1 MMKLDELFDNI
12 NSLTGFK
19 AIEINKLIQIV
30 YPGPSNS
37 VIMEFD
43 VEEVDFNDIDV
54 WWDKIHSGPRT
65 TMEMLKIVANYCD
78 TPIEERGLGKQL
90 DDIKHYIEINGQL
103 VEVTK
108 EVVDDILAK
117 ESLIKIMQES
127 VNKYI
132 KKLEEKGI
140 EKD

>member
-1 MMKLDELFDNI
+1 MEIDELMEDI
-12 NSLTGFK
+12 NNLTGFK
-19 AIEINKLIQIV
+19 AIEVNEEIQIV
-30 YPGPSNS
+30 NSGSSNT

-65 TMEMLKIVANYCD
+65 TMEMLKSVAKYCD
-78 TPIEERGLGKQL
+78 TPVEERGLDKQS
-90 DDIKHYIEINGQL
+90 DEIKHYIEINGRL

-108 EVVDDILAK
+108 EVADDIMAK

-132 KKLEEKGI
+132 KKLEEDKV
-140 EKD
+140 EN

>member
-1 MMKLDELFDNI
+1 MEIDELMEDI
-12 NSLTGFK
+12 NNLTGFK
-19 AIEINKLIQIV
+19 AIEINDEIQIV
-30 YPGPSNS
+30 NSGPSNT
-37 VIMEFD
+37 VIMDFD

-54 WWDKIHSGPRT
+54 WWNKIHSGPRT
-65 TMEMLKIVANYCD
+65 TMEMLKSVAKYCD
-78 TPIEERGLGKQL
+78 TPVEERGINNQS
-90 DDIKHYIEINGQL
+90 DEIKHYVEINGRL

-108 EVVDDILAK
+108 EVADDIMAK

-132 KKLEEKGI
+132 KELEEKEV

>member
-1 MMKLDELFDNI
+1 MKLDELLDSI

-19 AIEINKLIQIV
+19 AIEIDNLIQIV
-30 YPGPSNS
+30 CSGPSNL

-65 TMEMLKIVANYCD
+65 TMEMLKFVANYCD
-78 TPIEERGLGKQL
+78 TPVEERGLDKQS
-90 DDIKHYIEINGQL
+90 DDIKHYVEINGRL

-108 EVVDDILAK
+108 EVADNIMAK
-117 ESLIKIMQES
+117 EYLIKIMQES
-127 VNKYI
+127 FDKYI
-132 KKLEEKGI
+132 KELEEKEV

>member
-1 MMKLDELFDNI
+1 MELDELLDSI

-19 AIEINKLIQIV
+19 AIEIDNLIQIV
-30 YPGPSNS
+30 YPGPSNI

-65 TMEMLKIVANYCD
+65 TMEMLKRVAKYCD
-78 TPIEERGLGKQL
+78 TSVEERGLDKQS
-90 DDIKHYIEINGQL
+90 DDIKHYVEINGRL

-108 EVVDDILAK
+108 EVADDIMAK
-117 ESLIKIMQES
+117 EYLIKIMQES
-127 VNKYI
+127 FDKYI
-132 KKLEEKGI
+132 KELEEKEV
-140 EKD
+140 EKG

>member
-1 MMKLDELFDNI
+1 MMKLDELLDSI

-19 AIEINKLIQIV
+19 AIEIDNLIQIV
-30 YPGPSNS
+30 YPGPSDS

-65 TMEMLKIVANYCD
+65 AMEMLKIVANYCD
-78 TPIEERGLGKQL
+78 TPVEERGIDEPS
-90 DDIKHYIEINGQL
+90 DDIKHLVEVNGRL
-103 VEVTK
+103 VEVTQ
-108 EVVDDILAK
+108 EVADDIMAK
-117 ESLIKIMQES
+117 EYLIKIMQES

-132 KKLEEKGI
+132 KKLEGDKVEN
-140 EKD
+140 

>member
-1 MMKLDELFDNI
+1 MKLDELLDSI

-19 AIEINKLIQIV
+19 AIEIDNLIQIGC
-30 YPGPSNS
+30 PGPSNL

-78 TPIEERGLGKQL
+78 TPVEERGIDEQSDG
-90 DDIKHYIEINGQL
+90 IKHYIEINGRL
-103 VEVTK
+103 VEVTQ
-108 EVVDDILAK
+108 EVADDIVAK

-127 VNKYI
+127 FDKYI
-132 KKLEEKGI
+132 KELEEKEV

>member
-1 MMKLDELFDNI
+1 MKLDELLDSI

-19 AIEINKLIQIV
+19 AIEIDNLIQIV
-30 YPGPSNS
+30 YPGPSNT
-37 VIMEFD
+37 VIMDFD

-78 TPIEERGLGKQL
+78 TPVEERGIDEQS
-90 DDIKHYIEINGQL
+90 DDIKHYVEINGRL

-108 EVVDDILAK
+108 EVADDVMAK

-132 KKLEEKGI
+132 KELEEKEV